1 MAIES
6 ITLGKNTN
14 LPGAS
19 KPHWSTYARGKRK
32 VRGVMNKTEEEFFAD
47 HISPRRIAG
56 EIVETWYEIWSWRLT
71 EKTPDGKPGIRYT
84 PDFVVML
91 KGGQLVAYEVK
102 GTGIATRADLNRV
115 KLAAH
120 TIPIQFFVAT
130 KQTKKQGGG
139 FKIEEY

>member
-6 ITLGKNTN
+6 ITIGKKSE
-14 LPGAS
+14 LQG
-19 KPHWSTYARGKRK
+19 KRHWSTYAHGDRK
-32 VRGVMNKTEEEFFAD
+32 VRGVMNKTEAEFFAD
-47 HISPRRIAG
+47 YISPRRIAG
-56 EIVETWYEIWSWRLT
+56 EIIESWYETWSWRLT

-91 KGGQLVAYEVK
+91 KSGQLVAYEVK

-115 KLAAH
+115 KLAAEK
-120 TIPIQFFVAT
+120 IPIRFFVAW
-130 KQTKKQGGG
+130 KQTKKAGGG